1 MAFSRDA
8 FIETRED
15 REVLEREGEIEE
27 GLLIDYRKTDK
38 IQYMELLPIAYDR
51 LMK

>member
-1 MAFSRDA
+1 MAYSRDA

-15 REVLEREGEIEE
+15 REGLEREGERVE

-38 IQYMELLPIAYDR
+38 IQYMELWPIAYDR
-51 LMK
+51 LTK